1 MFSWFRRDTKK
12 GIDVKFLVVGLGN
25 PGAQYDG
32 TRHNVGFDVC
42 DLIVARKGVAY
53 DTEKYAQVAL
63 GKVRGKQIAIIKP
76 DNVYESVR
84 KSGALLGQWYME
96 VKPEQIIVVVDD
108 LNLDFGRIRIKKKGG
123 AGGHNGLTDIE
134 QTLQTNQYNRI
145 RIGIGNSFH
154 KGRQSDYVLGRW
166 NEEEIKVL
174 PQVIEHVANGIESI
188 VTMGLDPSMNQFNT
202 QIIK

>member
-1 MFSWFRRDTKK
+1 MFSWFKRDTKK

-25 PGAQYDG
+25 PGTQYSG
-32 TRHNVGFDVC
+32 TRHNIGFDVC
-42 DLIVARKGVAY
+42 DLIVARKGGAY
-53 DTEKYAQVAL
+53 DTEKYAQVATC
-63 GKVRGKQIAIIKP
+63 KIRGKQIALIKP
-76 DNVYESVR
+76 TTFMNLSGKAVR
-84 KSGALLGQWYME
+84 FWASKWKL
-96 VKPEQIIVVVDD
+96 KPEQIIVVVDD

-134 QTLQTNQYNRI
+134 RTLQTSQYNRI

-166 NEEEIKVL
+166 NDEEVKIL

-188 VTMGLDPSMNQFNT
+188 VHIGLDRSMNQFNT
-202 QIIK
+202 QIIKK